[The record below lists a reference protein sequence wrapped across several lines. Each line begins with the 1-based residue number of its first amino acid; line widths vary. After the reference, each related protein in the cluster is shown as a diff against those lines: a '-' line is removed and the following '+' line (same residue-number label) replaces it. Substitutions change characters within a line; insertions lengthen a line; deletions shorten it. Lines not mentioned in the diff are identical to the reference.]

1 MQSVR
6 FHVSKTSSL
15 YIWNKPFG
23 RNKRFVTCKSPGY
36 QAIHLNPTTQCK
48 IISKINPLVFS
59 LLGGEREV
67 PPPLL
72 AKILPVD
79 SPPPKVHRP
88 HWITTFK
95 LKTNKNFIFC
105 CSHWSC
111 TVFYFNFV
119 LFLHAGHQVMLTL
132 ILFDVKYLQ
141 NIVFYLC
148 EGRKGRN
155 HSSSDTNHSIKNS
168 PQQNLSF
175 PPLGRDIL
183 HIPLN
188 AIWKTL
194 LGTSSKVSF
203 RIFSSIL
210 NCKYSNQGI
219 KK

>member
-1 MQSVR
+1 MQNN
-6 FHVSKTSSL
+6 FQ
-15 YIWNKPFG
+15 NKSTRQGFAYLEERGKYPPF
-23 RNKRFVTCKSPGY
+23 P
-36 QAIHLNPTTQCK
+36 
-48 IISKINPLVFS
+48 
-59 LLGGEREV
+59 
-67 PPPLL
+67 L
-72 AKILPVD
+72 AKIPPSRLPL
-79 SPPPKVHRP
+79 PKVHCT
-88 HWITTFK
+88 HWIIIFK
-95 LKTNKNFIFC
+95 NLIFC

-111 TVFYFNFV
+111 TIFYFHFI
-119 LFLHAGHQVMLTL
+119 LFLHKGHQVMLIL